1 MDSKCCSEK
10 TSHRL
15 PRHSSLGDGRKGKT
29 FLEGVEEEKSSE
41 KLRLLEEEKSSE
53 KLRLLKRKKRA
64 EGVRLRSAEESVYRG
79 ECLRKGVQV

>member
-29 FLEGVEEEKSSE
+29 FLEAV
-41 KLRLLEEEKSSE
+41 EEEKSSE
-53 KLRLLKRKKRA
+53 KLRLLKRKKRS
-64 EGVRLRSAEESVYRG
+64 ERLRSAEESVYRG